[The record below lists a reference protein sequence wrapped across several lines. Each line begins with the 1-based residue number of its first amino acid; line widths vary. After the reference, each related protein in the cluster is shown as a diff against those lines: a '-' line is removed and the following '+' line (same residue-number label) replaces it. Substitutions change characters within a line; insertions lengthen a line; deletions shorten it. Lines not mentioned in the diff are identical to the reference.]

1 MVTYREFR
9 EVLRKV
15 GFSLERSRKHEIW
28 KRKEPDG
35 KERTVVLSHQHGRDI
50 PVRLFHKLLRQAGLS
65 RDEFERLRKDP

>member
-28 KRKEPDG
+28 KRKELDG
-35 KERTVVLSHQHGRDI
+35 RERTVVLSHQHGRDI
-50 PVRLFHKLLRQAGLS
+50 PVRLFH
-65 RDEFERLRKDP
+65 